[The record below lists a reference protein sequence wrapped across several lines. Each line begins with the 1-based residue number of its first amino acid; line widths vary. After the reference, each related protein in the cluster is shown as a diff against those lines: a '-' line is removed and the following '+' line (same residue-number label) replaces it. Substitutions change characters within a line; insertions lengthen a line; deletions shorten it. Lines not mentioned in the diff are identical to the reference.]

1 MFIVYLAATIAV
13 MIMIL
18 VTDFIL
24 LKSIE
29 ADKRRYKRQERH
41 AALLEKEN
49 DLLTELM
56 EMRR

>member
-1 MFIVYLAATIAV
+1 MFIVFLAVTTAV
-13 MIMIL
+13 MIL

-29 ADKRRYKRQERH
+29 ADRRRYKRQERH
-41 AALLEKEN
+41 TALVEKEN

>member
-1 MFIVYLAATIAV
+1 MFIVFLAVTTAV
-13 MIMIL
+13 MIL

-29 ADKRRYKRQERH
+29 ADRKRYKRQERH